1 VFVER
6 PAGTLEPYGLQTQ
19 GSYPHSISRGCVVER
34 APALSGPLPA
44 LGAFAVAALAGPL
57 DLGRG
62 PLERG
67 ADLVGL
73 DLGHRPLVTLGVSQ
87 LRWRS
92 RPMTIT
98 RSPLDRVPVVLPCVV
113 DGHPHPEGEGG
124 LSVPDGLAFIGLR
137 CSAGTS

>member
-98 RSPLDRVPVVLPCVV
+98 RSPWTGFRSFCRASWTATRTPRARVVSRSRTAW
-113 DGHPHPEGEGG
+113 H
-124 LSVPDGLAFIGLR
+124 S
-137 CSAGTS
+137 